1 VRSYGKVVEAEKITL
16 NALCPGIV
24 ETSISS
30 PDFYAEAKA
39 RGCLVKM
46 DDMMD
51 GFMMFMGKD
60 QRSGECAEVIAKHG
74 ARVVEFPAPSKE
86 SAIGRDF
93 VIERH
98 RHLND

>member
-1 VRSYGKVVEAEKITL
+1 V
-16 NALCPGIV
+16 CPGII
-24 ETSISS
+24 ETNISS
-30 PDFYAEAKA
+30 SDFYAEAKA
-39 RGCLVKM
+39 RGCLVEM
-46 DDMMD
+46 EHMMD
-51 GFMMFMGKD
+51 GFLMFMGPD

-74 ARVVEFPAPSKE
+74 ARVVEFPAPSRE